1 MPSEVAPQCVWSL
14 CSFLPSGN
22 AHACSTPSLA
32 PAASPAFRLTAAAP
46 HAGAGVWSVAR
57 VSPETGEIAGVF
69 ETIQPSDTDLGS
81 KEPKEVKISGIWYGQ
96 YSD

>member
-1 MPSEVAPQCVWSL
+1 M
-14 CSFLPSGN
+14 
-22 AHACSTPSLA
+22 
-32 PAASPAFRLTAAAP
+32 
-46 HAGAGVWSVAR
+46 WSVAR